1 MDYLYANLIFFICVT
16 PVIGTIAAKVVI
28 CLAENDISPI
38 SVSSCCDGSH
48 KRLSLAER
56 IPLISY
62 ILTKGKC
69 KFCGELRT
77 PIYFFAEV
85 SSLLVFITI
94 FYKFEN
100 PILSQLILFYSLGL
114 FLIGL
119 AIFDILTKRLP
130 DIATLPFLI
139 IGLSQSYWL
148 YNIQF
153 LDSLFGVITG
163 GAVTATVAVAFS
175 KLKGRTGVGWGD
187 VKLIGAFGAWIGW
200 QALPLFILLSSV
212 SGILFIFFKS
222 RVTKR
227 ININQQIPFG
237 PFLCAS
243 GWLIWLQTIT

>member
-1 MDYLYANLIFFICVT
+1 MIYNFYNCNIQ
-16 PVIGTIAAKVVI
+16 
-28 CLAENDISPI
+28 N
-38 SVSSCCDGSH
+38 
-48 KRLSLAER
+48 
-56 IPLISY
+56 
-62 ILTKGKC
+62 
-69 KFCGELRT
+69 

-100 PILSQLILFYSLGL
+100 PILAQLILFYSLGL

-130 DIATLPFLI
+130 DIATLPFLL

-153 LDSLFGVITG
+153 LDSLIGVITG
-163 GAVTATVAVAFS
+163 GAITATVAVTFS
-175 KLKGRTGVGWGD
+175 KVKGRTGIGWGD

-212 SGILFIFFKS
+212 AGILFIFLKS
-222 RVTKR
+222 KVTKR
-227 ININQQIPFG
+227 TNINQQIPFG

-243 GWLIWLQTIT
+243 GWLIWLRTIT